1 MKRITKEI
9 FSILKE
15 SDEVKEYS
23 DELMRYIYDETTY
36 DANRNGS
43 ISNINFPEYDYFND
57 YIMSV
62 DKKNFD
68 EAVEK
73 IKNALNNIKLY
84 NDSDGSGVYLELSDN
99 HTMYDLND
107 NGKSEE
113 EWYSI
118 VKSKEVEFENETDVP
133 LKFLGRSGRHVCVD
147 LNLEN
152 IINYDKL
159 KEVQERL
166 EDEAVAEFN
175 SINESTQNKFVPK
188 QMDDYIK
195 SYEKKYNKPVKSAE
209 WLGCAGNDSCGEDY
223 VKVNGKR
230 YVFDIE
236 TKKIKESTITEGTS
250 SKRIAKYNEFD
261 NGKVIHSWSDMS
273 DEEAEEQARQAS
285 LKDDKDVYYVQYDNV
300 MNPTSKY
307 VWYKGERHDSS
318 EANNIIKSM
327 NESDDIN
334 DALADDIKKV
344 ADIEPGSDEEAALN
358 DMSTPRYGITY
369 NCIYR
374 SGDLMARQFQIQ
386 SDESFSLLLKL
397 NDEER
402 GTWIDVN
409 RVEPDDWSWD
419 FNQYIFDNNNSI
431 DEEAKKM
438 QELIST
444 NYAEDVLQIIYEFAR
459 DYKLDKDDLEES
471 DNSYWSSVPN
481 EELMRIVSNLLSEY
495 KGSKI
500 SKMINRVEGK
510 INLLDL
516 ANKLEVD
523 WETLLRTLE
532 YMCSKGLA
540 KEIDDSTYLILD
552 NMEEYEELDEAEEIE
567 RKRNK
572 GLEKTI
578 KRIKSKIESIDKE
591 NESCTDEE
599 KSKKLID
606 KRDDLVKRLE
616 QLENIY
622 KINESSK
629 NTKKYELIEATDDDL
644 VNLEKGSAFTFEGLM
659 SDDKNLN
666 DLVDFFNEKTNIKIP
681 MKIYHATGEKVNTL
695 YGLTGRNAY
704 PNDLD
709 IVLLPLD
716 NWNELGDLPMI
727 KTQIGA
733 RWFDDIVDNNRMRQ
747 EKNN

>member
-36 DANRNGS
+36 DVDRNGS
-43 ISNINFPEYDYFND
+43 VSNINFPEYDYFND
-57 YIMSV
+57 YIMSI
-62 DKKNFD
+62 DKKSFD

-84 NDSDGSGVYLELSDN
+84 NDSEGSGVYLELSDN

-118 VKSKEVEFENETDVP
+118 VQSKEVEFENETDVP
-133 LKFLGRSGRHVCVD
+133 LRFLGRSARHVCVD

-166 EDEAVAEFN
+166 EKEAVAEFN
-175 SINESTQNKFVPK
+175 SIKESTQNKFVPK

-209 WLGCAGNDSCGEDY
+209 WLGCIGNDSCGEDY
-223 VKVNGKR
+223 VKINGKR

-236 TKKIKESTITEGTS
+236 TKEIKES
-250 SKRIAKYNEFD
+250 
-261 NGKVIHSWSDMS
+261 
-273 DEEAEEQARQAS
+273 AES
-285 LKDDKDVYYVQYDNV
+285 TN
-300 MNPTSKY
+300 T
-307 VWYKGERHDSS
+307 
-318 EANNIIKSM
+318 
-327 NESDDIN
+327 DIN
-334 DALADDIKKV
+334 DALADDIRKV
-344 ADIEPGSDEEAALN
+344 ADIEPGSDEDLALS
-358 DMSTPRYGITY
+358 DMSRPIYGVTY
-369 NCIYR
+369 DCIIR
-374 SGDLMARQFQIQ
+374 SGDLMARQYQIQ

-397 NDEER
+397 SDDEP

-409 RVEPDDWSWD
+409 RVEPDDWTWE
-419 FNQYIFDNNNSI
+419 FNQYIFSDYSDE
-431 DEEAKKM
+431 DEEAKKR
-438 QELIST
+438 QEIIDEK
-444 NYAEDVLQIIYEFAR
+444 YAEDVLQIIYEFAR
-459 DYKLDKDDLEES
+459 EFGLDKDDLEES
-471 DNSYWSSVPN
+471 DYSYWSSVPN
-481 EELMRIVSNLLSEY
+481 EELTRIVSNLLSEY

-500 SKMINRVEGK
+500 SKMINKVEGK

-516 ANKLEVD
+516 ANNLGVE

-552 NMEEYEELDEAEEIE
+552 NVKEYEELDEAKEIE

-572 GLEKTI
+572 GLEKSI
-578 KRIKSKIESIDKE
+578 KRIKSEIENIDKE

-606 KRDDLVKRLE
+606 KREDLVKRLE
-616 QLENIY
+616 QLENTY

-681 MKIYHATGEKVNTL
+681 MRIYHATGEKVNNL

-727 KTQIGA
+727 KIQIGA

-747 EKNN
+747 NNE

>member
-15 SDEVKEYS
+15 SDEVEEYS
-23 DELMRYIYDETTY
+23 DELIRYIYDETTY
-36 DANRNGS
+36 DVDRDGS
-43 ISNINFPEYDYFND
+43 VSNINFPEYDYFND
-57 YIMSV
+57 YIMSI
-62 DKKNFD
+62 DKKSFD

-73 IKNALNNIKLY
+73 IRNALNNIKLY
-84 NDSDGSGVYLELSDN
+84 NDSDGTGVYLELSDN

-133 LKFLGRSGRHVCVD
+133 LKFLGRSARHVCVD

-152 IINYDKL
+152 IIDYDKL

-166 EDEAVAEFN
+166 EDEAVKEFN
-175 SINESTQNKFVPK
+175 NIKESAKNKFVPK

-195 SYEKKYNKPVKSAE
+195 SYEKKYNKPVKSAK
-209 WLGCAGNDSCGEDY
+209 WLGCIGNDSCGEDY
-223 VKVNGKR
+223 VKINGKR

-236 TKKIKESTITEGTS
+236 TKE
-250 SKRIAKYNEFD
+250 
-261 NGKVIHSWSDMS
+261 
-273 DEEAEEQARQAS
+273 
-285 LKDDKDVYYVQYDNV
+285 LK
-300 MNPTSKY
+300 
-307 VWYKGERHDSS
+307 
-318 EANNIIKSM
+318 
-327 NESDDIN
+327 ESDDIN
-334 DALADDIKKV
+334 DALADDIRKV
-344 ADIEPGSDEEAALN
+344 ADIEPGSDEDQALN
-358 DMSTPRYGITY
+358 DMNKPTYGVIY
-369 NCIYR
+369 DCIIK
-374 SGDLMARQFQIQ
+374 SGDLMARQYQIQ

-397 NDEER
+397 SDDEP

-409 RVEPDDWSWD
+409 RVEPDDWTWE
-419 FNQYIFDNNNSI
+419 FNQYIFSNDSVE
-431 DEEAKKM
+431 DEEAKKR
-438 QELIST
+438 QEIIDEK
-444 NYAEDVLQIIYEFAR
+444 YAEDVLQIIYEFAR
-459 DYKLDKDDLEES
+459 QFGLDRDD
-471 DNSYWSSVPN
+471 
-481 EELMRIVSNLLSEY
+481 
-495 KGSKI
+495 
-500 SKMINRVEGK
+500 
-510 INLLDL
+510 
-516 ANKLEVD
+516 
-523 WETLLRTLE
+523 
-532 YMCSKGLA
+532 
-540 KEIDDSTYLILD
+540 
-552 NMEEYEELDEAEEIE
+552 LDEAEEIE

-572 GLEKTI
+572 GLEKSI
-578 KRIKSKIESIDKE
+578 KRIKSEIESIDKE
-591 NESCTDEE
+591 NESCADEE
-599 KSKKLID
+599 KSKKLIN
-606 KRDDLVKRLE
+606 KREDLVKRLE

-629 NTKKYELIEATDDDL
+629 STKKYELIEATDDDL

-681 MKIYHATGEKVNTL
+681 MKIYHATGEKVNNL

-727 KTQIGA
+727 KIQIGA

-747 EKNN
+747 ENNN

>member
-9 FSILKE
+9 FSVLKE

-36 DANRNGS
+36 DADRNGS
-43 ISNINFPEYDYFND
+43 VSNINFPEYEYFND
-57 YIMSV
+57 YIMSI
-62 DKKNFD
+62 DKKSFD

-73 IKNALNNIKLY
+73 IRNALSNVKLY
-84 NDSDGSGVYLELSDN
+84 NDSEGSGVYLELSDN

-133 LKFLGRSGRHVCVD
+133 LKFLGRSARHVCVD

-152 IINYDKL
+152 IIDYDKL

-166 EDEAVAEFN
+166 ENEAVAEFN
-175 SINESTQNKFVPK
+175 SIKESTQNKFVPK

-209 WLGCAGNDSCGEDY
+209 WLGCIGNDSCGEDY
-223 VKVNGKR
+223 VKINGKR

-236 TKKIKESTITEGTS
+236 TKEIKES
-250 SKRIAKYNEFD
+250 
-261 NGKVIHSWSDMS
+261 
-273 DEEAEEQARQAS
+273 AES
-285 LKDDKDVYYVQYDNV
+285 TN
-300 MNPTSKY
+300 T
-307 VWYKGERHDSS
+307 
-318 EANNIIKSM
+318 
-327 NESDDIN
+327 DIN
-334 DALADDIKKV
+334 DALADDIRKV
-344 ADIEPGSDEEAALN
+344 ADIEPGSDEDQALN
-358 DMSTPRYGITY
+358 DINKPTYGVTY
-369 NCIYR
+369 DCIIR
-374 SGDLMARQFQIQ
+374 SGDLIAKQYQIQ

-397 NDEER
+397 SDDEP

-409 RVEPDDWSWD
+409 RVEPDDWTWE
-419 FNQYIFDNNNSI
+419 FNQYIFSNDSVE
-431 DEEAKKM
+431 DEEAKKR
-438 QELIST
+438 QEIIDEK
-444 NYAEDVLQIIYEFAR
+444 YAEDVLQIIYEFAR
-459 DYKLDKDDLEES
+459 EFGLDRDDLDEA
-471 DNSYWSSVPN
+471 DYSYWSSVPN
-481 EELMRIVSNLLSEY
+481 EELMRIVSKLLSEY

-500 SKMINRVEGK
+500 SKMINKVEGK

-516 ANKLEVD
+516 ANNLEVE
-523 WETLLRTLE
+523 WEILLRTLE

-552 NMEEYEELDEAEEIE
+552 NMKEYEELDEAEEIE

-572 GLEKTI
+572 GLEKSI

-681 MKIYHATGEKVNTL
+681 MKIYHATGEKVNTF

-727 KTQIGA
+727 KIQIGA

-747 EKNN
+747 EKDN

>member
-36 DANRNGS
+36 DVDRDGS
-43 ISNINFPEYDYFND
+43 VSNINFPEYDYFND
-57 YIMSV
+57 YIMSI
-62 DKKNFD
+62 DKKSFD

-73 IKNALNNIKLY
+73 INNALNDVKLY
-84 NDSDGSGVYLELSDN
+84 NDSEGSGVYLELNDN

-175 SINESTQNKFVPK
+175 DEVIN
-188 QMDDYIK
+188 
-195 SYEKKYNKPVKSAE
+195 
-209 WLGCAGNDSCGEDY
+209 
-223 VKVNGKR
+223 
-230 YVFDIE
+230 
-236 TKKIKESTITEGTS
+236 EGTS
-250 SKRIAKYNEFD
+250 GKKVAKC
-261 NGKVIHSWSDMS
+261 
-273 DEEAEEQARQAS
+273 
-285 LKDDKDVYYVQYDNV
+285 
-300 MNPTSKY
+300 
-307 VWYKGERHDSS
+307 
-318 EANNIIKSM
+318 

-334 DALADDIKKV
+334 DALADDIRKV
-344 ADIEPGSDEEAALN
+344 ADIEPGSDEDQALN
-358 DMSTPRYGITY
+358 DMNKPTYGVIY
-369 NCIYR
+369 DCIIR
-374 SGDLMARQFQIQ
+374 SGDLMARQYQIQ

-397 NDEER
+397 SDDEP

-409 RVEPDDWSWD
+409 RVEPDDWTWE
-419 FNQYIFDNNNSI
+419 FNQYIFSDYSDE
-431 DEEAKKM
+431 DEEAKKK
-438 QELIST
+438 QEIIDEK
-444 NYAEDVLQIIYEFAR
+444 YAEDVLQIIYDFAR
-459 DYKLDKDDLEES
+459 EFGLDRDDLEES
-471 DNSYWSSVPN
+471 DYSYWSSVPN
-481 EELMRIVSNLLSEY
+481 EELTRIVSNLLSEY

-500 SKMINRVEGK
+500 SKTINKVEGK

-516 ANKLEVD
+516 ANSLEVE

-572 GLEKTI
+572 GLEKSI
-578 KRIKSKIESIDKE
+578 KRIKSEIESIDKE

-606 KRDDLVKRLE
+606 KREDLVKRLE
-616 QLENIY
+616 QLE
-622 KINESSK
+622 KITESSTNK
-629 NTKKYELIEATDDDL
+629 DYELIEANEEDLNKLYDDL
-644 VNLEKGSAFTFEGLM
+644 AFTFEGLRT
-659 SDDKNLN
+659 DDENLTK
-666 DLVDFFNEKTNIKIP
+666 LVNFLKENTEVILPIKIYR
-681 MKIYHATGEKVNTL
+681 ISGEMMNSK
-695 YGLTGRNAY
+695 YGLTEDNAY
-704 PNDLD
+704 PDDLD
-709 IVLLPLD
+709 IVSLPLT
-716 NWNELGDLPMI
+716 NWKNLGNLPMI

-747 EKNN
+747 EKDN

>member
-1 MKRITKEI
+1 MKKITKEI

-36 DANRNGS
+36 DANRDGS

-57 YIMSV
+57 YVMSV
-62 DKKNFD
+62 DKKSFD

-73 IKNALNNIKLY
+73 INNALNDVKLY
-84 NDSDGSGVYLELSDN
+84 NDSEGSGVYLELNDN

-166 EDEAVAEFN
+166 EKEAVAEFN
-175 SINESTQNKFVPK
+175 NIKESAQNKFVPK

-209 WLGCAGNDSCGEDY
+209 WLGCIGNDSCGEDY
-223 VKVNGKR
+223 VKINGKR

-236 TKKIKESTITEGTS
+236 TKEIKESTNT
-250 SKRIAKYNEFD
+250 
-261 NGKVIHSWSDMS
+261 
-273 DEEAEEQARQAS
+273 
-285 LKDDKDVYYVQYDNV
+285 
-300 MNPTSKY
+300 
-307 VWYKGERHDSS
+307 
-318 EANNIIKSM
+318 
-327 NESDDIN
+327 DIN
-334 DALADDIKKV
+334 GALADDIRKV
-344 ADIEPGSDEEAALN
+344 ADIEPGSDEDQALN
-358 DMSTPRYGITY
+358 DINKPTYGVIY
-369 NCIYR
+369 DCIIR
-374 SGDLMARQFQIQ
+374 SGDLMARQYQIQ

-397 NDEER
+397 SDDEP

-409 RVEPDDWSWD
+409 RVEPDDWTWE
-419 FNQYIFDNNNSI
+419 FNQYIFSNDSVE
-431 DEEAKKM
+431 DEEAKKR
-438 QELIST
+438 QEIIDEK
-444 NYAEDVLQIIYEFAR
+444 YAEDVLQIIYEFAR
-459 DYKLDKDDLEES
+459 EFGLDKDD
-471 DNSYWSSVPN
+471 
-481 EELMRIVSNLLSEY
+481 
-495 KGSKI
+495 
-500 SKMINRVEGK
+500 
-510 INLLDL
+510 
-516 ANKLEVD
+516 
-523 WETLLRTLE
+523 
-532 YMCSKGLA
+532 
-540 KEIDDSTYLILD
+540 
-552 NMEEYEELDEAEEIE
+552 LDEAEEIE

-572 GLEKTI
+572 GLEKSI
-578 KRIKSKIESIDKE
+578 KRIKSEIESIDKE

-666 DLVDFFNEKTNIKIP
+666 DLVDFFNEKTNVKIP
-681 MKIYHATGEKVNTL
+681 MKIYHATGEKVNAL

-704 PNDLD
+704 PDDLD

-716 NWNELGDLPMI
+716 NWNELGNLPMI
-727 KTQIGA
+727 KIQIGA

>member
-36 DANRNGS
+36 DVDRDGS
-43 ISNINFPEYDYFND
+43 VSNINFPEYDYFND
-57 YIMSV
+57 YIMSI
-62 DKKNFD
+62 DKKSFD

-73 IKNALNNIKLY
+73 IRNALSNVKLY
-84 NDSDGSGVYLELSDN
+84 NDSDGTGVYLELSDN

-133 LKFLGRSGRHVCVD
+133 LRFLGRSARHVCVD

-175 SINESTQNKFVPK
+175 DEVIN
-188 QMDDYIK
+188 
-195 SYEKKYNKPVKSAE
+195 
-209 WLGCAGNDSCGEDY
+209 
-223 VKVNGKR
+223 
-230 YVFDIE
+230 
-236 TKKIKESTITEGTS
+236 EGTS
-250 SKRIAKYNEFD
+250 QKRVARYNEFD

-307 VWYKGERHDSS
+307 VWYKGERYDSS

-334 DALADDIKKV
+334 DALADDIRKV
-344 ADIEPGSDEEAALN
+344 ADIELGSDEDQALN
-358 DMSTPRYGITY
+358 DMSRPIYGVTY
-369 NCIYR
+369 DCIFR
-374 SGDLMARQFQIQ
+374 SGGLMARYYKIQ
-386 SDESFSLLLKL
+386 SDKSFSLLLKL
-397 NDEER
+397 SSDEP

-409 RVEPDDWSWD
+409 RVEPDDWTWE
-419 FNQYIFDNNNSI
+419 FNQYIFSNDSVE
-431 DEEAKKM
+431 DEEAKKR
-438 QELIST
+438 QEIIDEK
-444 NYAEDVLQIIYEFAR
+444 YAEDVLQIIYEFAR
-459 DYKLDKDDLEES
+459 EFGLDKDD
-471 DNSYWSSVPN
+471 
-481 EELMRIVSNLLSEY
+481 
-495 KGSKI
+495 
-500 SKMINRVEGK
+500 
-510 INLLDL
+510 
-516 ANKLEVD
+516 
-523 WETLLRTLE
+523 
-532 YMCSKGLA
+532 
-540 KEIDDSTYLILD
+540 
-552 NMEEYEELDEAEEIE
+552 LDEAEEIE

-572 GLEKTI
+572 GLEKSI
-578 KRIKSKIESIDKE
+578 KRIKSEIESIDKE

-629 NTKKYELIEATDDDL
+629 STKKYELIEATDDDL

-727 KTQIGA
+727 KIQIGA

-747 EKNN
+747 NNE

>member
-36 DANRNGS
+36 DVDRDGS
-43 ISNINFPEYDYFND
+43 VSNINFPEYDYFND
-57 YIMSV
+57 YIMSI
-62 DKKNFD
+62 DKKSFD

-84 NDSDGSGVYLELSDN
+84 NDSDGTGVYLELSDN

-113 EWYSI
+113 EWFSI

-133 LKFLGRSGRHVCVD
+133 LRFLGRSGRHVCVD

-166 EDEAVAEFN
+166 EKEAVAEFN
-175 SINESTQNKFVPK
+175 DEVIN
-188 QMDDYIK
+188 
-195 SYEKKYNKPVKSAE
+195 
-209 WLGCAGNDSCGEDY
+209 
-223 VKVNGKR
+223 
-230 YVFDIE
+230 
-236 TKKIKESTITEGTS
+236 EGTS
-250 SKRIAKYNEFD
+250 GKRVAKCNEF
-261 NGKVIHSWSDMS
+261 
-273 DEEAEEQARQAS
+273 
-285 LKDDKDVYYVQYDNV
+285 
-300 MNPTSKY
+300 
-307 VWYKGERHDSS
+307 
-318 EANNIIKSM
+318 
-327 NESDDIN
+327 DDIN
-334 DALADDIKKV
+334 DALADDIRKV
-344 ADIEPGSDEEAALN
+344 AGIEPGSDEDQALN
-358 DMSTPRYGITY
+358 DMNKPTYGVIY
-369 NCIYR
+369 DCIIK
-374 SGDLMARQFQIQ
+374 SGDLMARQYQIQ

-397 NDEER
+397 SDDEP

-409 RVEPDDWSWD
+409 RVEPDDWTWE
-419 FNQYIFDNNNSI
+419 FNQYMFSDDSAE
-431 DEEAKKM
+431 DEEAKKR
-438 QELIST
+438 QEIIDEK
-444 NYAEDVLQIIYEFAR
+444 YAEDVLQIIYDFAR
-459 DYKLDKDDLEES
+459 EFGLDRDD
-471 DNSYWSSVPN
+471 
-481 EELMRIVSNLLSEY
+481 
-495 KGSKI
+495 
-500 SKMINRVEGK
+500 
-510 INLLDL
+510 
-516 ANKLEVD
+516 
-523 WETLLRTLE
+523 
-532 YMCSKGLA
+532 
-540 KEIDDSTYLILD
+540 
-552 NMEEYEELDEAEEIE
+552 LDEAEEIE

-572 GLEKTI
+572 GLEKSI
-578 KRIKSKIESIDKE
+578 KRIKSEIESIDKE

-666 DLVDFFNEKTNIKIP
+666 DLVDFFNEKTNVKIP
-681 MKIYHATGEKVNTL
+681 MKIYHATGEKVNNL

-727 KTQIGA
+727 KIQIGA

>member
-36 DANRNGS
+36 DVDRDGS
-43 ISNINFPEYDYFND
+43 VSNINFPEYDYFND
-57 YIMSV
+57 YVMSI
-62 DKKNFD
+62 DKKSFD

-73 IKNALNNIKLY
+73 IRNALSNVKLY
-84 NDSDGSGVYLELSDN
+84 NDSDGTGVYLELSDN

-107 NGKSEE
+107 NGKPEE

-133 LKFLGRSGRHVCVD
+133 LRFLGRSARHVCVD

-175 SINESTQNKFVPK
+175 SIKESAKNKFVPK

-209 WLGCAGNDSCGEDY
+209 WLGCIGNDSCGEDY
-223 VKVNGKR
+223 VKINGKR

-236 TKKIKESTITEGTS
+236 TKE
-250 SKRIAKYNEFD
+250 
-261 NGKVIHSWSDMS
+261 
-273 DEEAEEQARQAS
+273 
-285 LKDDKDVYYVQYDNV
+285 LK
-300 MNPTSKY
+300 
-307 VWYKGERHDSS
+307 
-318 EANNIIKSM
+318 
-327 NESDDIN
+327 ESDDIN
-334 DALADDIKKV
+334 DALADDIRKV
-344 ADIEPGSDEEAALN
+344 ADIEPGSDEDQALN
-358 DMSTPRYGITY
+358 DINKPTYGVTY
-369 NCIYR
+369 DCIIK
-374 SGDLMARQFQIQ
+374 SGDLMARQYQIQ

-397 NDEER
+397 SDDEP

-409 RVEPDDWSWD
+409 RVEPDDWTWE
-419 FNQYIFDNNNSI
+419 FNQYIFSNDSVE
-431 DEEAKKM
+431 DEEAKKR
-438 QELIST
+438 QEIIDEK
-444 NYAEDVLQIIYEFAR
+444 YAEDVLQIIYEFAR
-459 DYKLDKDDLEES
+459 EFGLDKDD
-471 DNSYWSSVPN
+471 
-481 EELMRIVSNLLSEY
+481 
-495 KGSKI
+495 
-500 SKMINRVEGK
+500 
-510 INLLDL
+510 
-516 ANKLEVD
+516 
-523 WETLLRTLE
+523 
-532 YMCSKGLA
+532 
-540 KEIDDSTYLILD
+540 
-552 NMEEYEELDEAEEIE
+552 LDEAEEIE

-572 GLEKTI
+572 GLEKSI
-578 KRIKSKIESIDKE
+578 KRIKSEIESIDKE

-606 KRDDLVKRLE
+606 KKDDLVKRLE
-616 QLENIY
+616 QLESIY

-629 NTKKYELIEATDDDL
+629 SAKKYELIEATDDDL
-644 VNLEKGSAFTFEGLM
+644 VNLEKGSAFTFEGLT

-681 MKIYHATGEKVNTL
+681 MKIYHTTGEKVNTF

-727 KTQIGA
+727 KIQIGA

>member
-36 DANRNGS
+36 DVDRDGS
-43 ISNINFPEYDYFND
+43 VSNINFPEYDYFND
-57 YIMSV
+57 YVMSI
-62 DKKNFD
+62 DKKSFN

-73 IKNALNNIKLY
+73 INNALNDVKLY
-84 NDSDGSGVYLELSDN
+84 NDSDGTGVYLELSDS

-133 LKFLGRSGRHVCVD
+133 LKFLGRSARHVCVD

-166 EDEAVAEFN
+166 EDEAVKEFN
-175 SINESTQNKFVPK
+175 NIKESAQNKFVPK
-188 QMDDYIK
+188 QIDDYIK

-209 WLGCAGNDSCGEDY
+209 WLGCIGNDSCGEDY
-223 VKVNGKR
+223 VKINGKR

-236 TKKIKESTITEGTS
+236 TKE
-250 SKRIAKYNEFD
+250 
-261 NGKVIHSWSDMS
+261 
-273 DEEAEEQARQAS
+273 
-285 LKDDKDVYYVQYDNV
+285 LK
-300 MNPTSKY
+300 
-307 VWYKGERHDSS
+307 
-318 EANNIIKSM
+318 
-327 NESDDIN
+327 ESDDMN
-334 DALADDIKKV
+334 DALADDIRKV
-344 ADIEPGSDEEAALN
+344 ADIEPGSDEDQALN
-358 DMSTPRYGITY
+358 DMNKPTYGVTY
-369 NCIYR
+369 DCIIR
-374 SGDLMARQFQIQ
+374 SGDLMARQYQIQ

-397 NDEER
+397 SDDEP

-409 RVEPDDWSWD
+409 RVEPDDWTWE
-419 FNQYIFDNNNSI
+419 FNQYIFSNDSVE
-431 DEEAKKM
+431 DEEAKKR
-438 QELIST
+438 QEIIDEK
-444 NYAEDVLQIIYEFAR
+444 YAEDVLQIIYEFAR
-459 DYKLDKDDLEES
+459 EFGLDKDD
-471 DNSYWSSVPN
+471 
-481 EELMRIVSNLLSEY
+481 
-495 KGSKI
+495 
-500 SKMINRVEGK
+500 
-510 INLLDL
+510 
-516 ANKLEVD
+516 
-523 WETLLRTLE
+523 
-532 YMCSKGLA
+532 
-540 KEIDDSTYLILD
+540 
-552 NMEEYEELDEAEEIE
+552 LDEAEEIE

-572 GLEKTI
+572 GLEKSI
-578 KRIKSKIESIDKE
+578 KRIKSEIESIDKE

-616 QLENIY
+616 QLENIC

-727 KTQIGA
+727 KIQIGA

>member
-36 DANRNGS
+36 DVDRDGS

-57 YIMSV
+57 YVMSI
-62 DKKNFD
+62 DKKSFD

-73 IKNALNNIKLY
+73 INNALNDVKLY
-84 NDSDGSGVYLELSDN
+84 NDSEGSGVYLELSDN

-113 EWYSI
+113 EWFSI

-133 LKFLGRSGRHVCVD
+133 LRFLGRSGRHVCVD

-166 EDEAVAEFN
+166 EKEAVAEFN
-175 SINESTQNKFVPK
+175 DEVIN
-188 QMDDYIK
+188 
-195 SYEKKYNKPVKSAE
+195 
-209 WLGCAGNDSCGEDY
+209 
-223 VKVNGKR
+223 
-230 YVFDIE
+230 
-236 TKKIKESTITEGTS
+236 EGTS
-250 SKRIAKYNEFD
+250 GKR
-261 NGKVIHSWSDMS
+261 V
-273 DEEAEEQARQAS
+273 
-285 LKDDKDVYYVQYDNV
+285 
-300 MNPTSKY
+300 SKY
-307 VWYKGERHDSS
+307 
-318 EANNIIKSM
+318 

-334 DALADDIKKV
+334 DALADDIRKV
-344 ADIEPGSDEEAALN
+344 ADIEPGSDEDQALN
-358 DMSTPRYGITY
+358 DMNKPTYGVIY
-369 NCIYR
+369 DCIIR
-374 SGDLMARQFQIQ
+374 SGDLMARQYQIQ

-397 NDEER
+397 SDDEP

-409 RVEPDDWSWD
+409 RVEPDDWTWE
-419 FNQYIFDNNNSI
+419 FNQYIFNDYSDE
-431 DEEAKKM
+431 DEEAKKR
-438 QELIST
+438 QEII
-444 NYAEDVLQIIYEFAR
+444 NEKYAEDVLQIIYEFAR
-459 DYKLDKDDLEES
+459 EFGLDKDDLEES
-471 DNSYWSSVPN
+471 DNYYWSSVPN

-500 SKMINRVEGK
+500 SKMINKVEGK

-516 ANKLEVD
+516 ANELEVE

-532 YMCSKGLA
+532 YMCFKGLA

-552 NMEEYEELDEAEEIE
+552 NMKEYEELDEAEEIE

-572 GLEKTI
+572 GLEKSI
-578 KRIKSKIESIDKE
+578 ERVKSEIESIDKE
-591 NESCTDEE
+591 NESCVDEE

-629 NTKKYELIEATDDDL
+629 STKKYELIEATDDDL
-644 VNLEKGSAFTFEGLM
+644 VKLEKGSAFTFEGLM

-681 MKIYHATGEKVNTL
+681 MKIYHATGEKVNNL

-727 KTQIGA
+727 KIQIGA

-747 EKNN
+747 EKDN

>member
-36 DANRNGS
+36 DVDRDGS
-43 ISNINFPEYDYFND
+43 VSNINFPEYDYFND
-57 YIMSV
+57 YIMSI
-62 DKKNFD
+62 DKKSFD

-73 IKNALNNIKLY
+73 IRNALSNVKLY
-84 NDSDGSGVYLELSDN
+84 NDSDGTGVYLELSDN

-133 LKFLGRSGRHVCVD
+133 LRFLGRSARHVCVD

-175 SINESTQNKFVPK
+175 DEVIN
-188 QMDDYIK
+188 
-195 SYEKKYNKPVKSAE
+195 
-209 WLGCAGNDSCGEDY
+209 
-223 VKVNGKR
+223 
-230 YVFDIE
+230 
-236 TKKIKESTITEGTS
+236 EGTS
-250 SKRIAKYNEFD
+250 QKRVARYNEFD

-307 VWYKGERHDSS
+307 VWYKGERYDSS

-334 DALADDIKKV
+334 DALADDIRKV
-344 ADIEPGSDEEAALN
+344 ADIEPGSDEDQALN
-358 DMSTPRYGITY
+358 DMSRPIYGVTY
-369 NCIYR
+369 DCIFR
-374 SGDLMARQFQIQ
+374 SGDLMARQYQIQ

-397 NDEER
+397 SDDEP

-409 RVEPDDWSWD
+409 RVEPDDWTWE
-419 FNQYIFDNNNSI
+419 FNQYIFSDYS
-431 DEEAKKM
+431 DEDKEAKKK
-438 QELIST
+438 QEIIDEK
-444 NYAEDVLQIIYEFAR
+444 YAEDVLQIIYDFAR
-459 DYKLDKDDLEES
+459 EFGLDKDD
-471 DNSYWSSVPN
+471 
-481 EELMRIVSNLLSEY
+481 
-495 KGSKI
+495 
-500 SKMINRVEGK
+500 
-510 INLLDL
+510 
-516 ANKLEVD
+516 
-523 WETLLRTLE
+523 
-532 YMCSKGLA
+532 
-540 KEIDDSTYLILD
+540 
-552 NMEEYEELDEAEEIE
+552 LDEAEEIK

-572 GLEKTI
+572 GLEKSI
-578 KRIKSKIESIDKE
+578 KRIKSEIESIDKE
-591 NESCTDEE
+591 NKSCTDEE

-616 QLENIY
+616 QLE
-622 KINESSK
+622 KISESAANK
-629 NTKKYELIEATDDDL
+629 DYELIEAKEDDL
-644 VNLEKGSAFTFEGLM
+644 DKLYDDSAFTFEGFM
-659 SDDKNLN
+659 VDDENLTK
-666 DLVDFFNEKTNIKIP
+666 LVNFLKENTEVILPIKIYR
-681 MKIYHATGEKVNTL
+681 ISGEMMNSK
-695 YGLTGRNAY
+695 YGLTEDNAY
-704 PNDLD
+704 PDDLN
-709 IVLLPLD
+709 IVSLPLT
-716 NWNELGDLPMI
+716 NWKNLGNLPSYKI
-727 KTQIGA
+727 QIGA

-747 EKNN
+747 EEINMPEKNIYE

>member
-36 DANRNGS
+36 DVDRNGS
-43 ISNINFPEYDYFND
+43 VSNINFPEYDYFND
-57 YIMSV
+57 YIMSI
-62 DKKNFD
+62 DKKSFD

-73 IKNALNNIKLY
+73 IRNALSNVKLY
-84 NDSDGSGVYLELSDN
+84 NDSDGTGVYLELSDN

-133 LKFLGRSGRHVCVD
+133 LRFLGRSARHVCVD

-175 SINESTQNKFVPK
+175 DEVIN
-188 QMDDYIK
+188 
-195 SYEKKYNKPVKSAE
+195 
-209 WLGCAGNDSCGEDY
+209 
-223 VKVNGKR
+223 
-230 YVFDIE
+230 
-236 TKKIKESTITEGTS
+236 EGTS
-250 SKRIAKYNEFD
+250 QKRVARYNEFD

-307 VWYKGERHDSS
+307 VWYKGERYDSS

-334 DALADDIKKV
+334 DALADDIRKV
-344 ADIEPGSDEEAALN
+344 ADIEPGSDEDQALN
-358 DMSTPRYGITY
+358 DMNKPTYGVIY
-369 NCIYR
+369 DCIIR
-374 SGDLMARQFQIQ
+374 SGDLMARQYQIQ

-397 NDEER
+397 SDDEP

-409 RVEPDDWSWD
+409 RVEPDDWTWE
-419 FNQYIFDNNNSI
+419 FNQYIFSDYSDE
-431 DEEAKKM
+431 DEEAKKR
-438 QELIST
+438 QEIIDEK
-444 NYAEDVLQIIYEFAR
+444 YAEDVLQIIYEFAR
-459 DYKLDKDDLEES
+459 EFGLDKDDLDEA
-471 DNSYWSSVPN
+471 DYSYWSSVPN
-481 EELMRIVSNLLSEY
+481 EELTRIVSNLLSEY

-500 SKMINRVEGK
+500 SKMINEVEGK

-516 ANKLEVD
+516 ANSLEVE

-552 NMEEYEELDEAEEIE
+552 NVKEYEKLDEAEEIE

-572 GLEKTI
+572 GLEKSI
-578 KRIKSKIESIDKE
+578 KRIKSEIESIDKE